1 MQNKSIIKL
10 LLLLVLPIFSFAQTE
25 LEKIVLLNN
34 QVEILAPKSLKQMTM
49 DMWVAK
55 YNNRSIKLLALS
67 DEYAEVSLIGDT
79 SKQVM
84 SDTKL
89 YPYKDFQIA
98 AIKKAHPETVIID
111 SGVKVI
117 NAKKVAF
124 VKFVV
129 EAVDQK
135 VYNQVFFTS
144 LNGKLLF
151 FSFNCIDSLRPTW
164 EAIADEIM
172 TSLKVK

>member
-1 MQNKSIIKL
+1 MQNKSIIKI

-98 AIKKAHPETVIID
+98 AIKKAHP
-111 SGVKVI
+111 
-117 NAKKVAF
+117 
-124 VKFVV
+124 
-129 EAVDQK
+129 
-135 VYNQVFFTS
+135 
-144 LNGKLLF
+144 
-151 FSFNCIDSLRPTW
+151 
-164 EAIADEIM
+164 
-172 TSLKVK
+172 